1 MNQVKKLISLISV
14 VAIVASLSLTCF
26 AAEADTSGPS
36 GIMPASQE
44 EITRWN
50 ADSGE
55 TLESAV
61 AKLQQEPAISP
72 AAASSWHTIS
82 GFTYYGQEKSTSCG
96 AAAVKMLLKA
106 LTGTVYSESTIRTGC
121 KWDKDSGTTIANSV
135 SYVND
140 VQSDHSYTAKYS
152 IIHSWFTDNIYD
164 AITDDAPA
172 IVSIVTTK
180 EDGWFYNTS
189 GHALTL
195 YGVRGDKSEYKIADP
210 WGGYAGVS
218 EWKEYQKSDDEL
230 FDAYAWT
237 HGYMV

>member
-1 MNQVKKLISLISV
+1 MKKLISLISV
-14 VAIVASLSLTCF
+14 AAIVASLSITCF
-26 AAEADTSGPS
+26 AAEANVSGPS

-44 EITRWN
+44 EIAQWN
-50 ADSGE
+50 AESCE
-55 TLESAV
+55 TQESV
-61 AKLQQEPAISP
+61 MEILQQEPAISP

-82 GFTYYGQEKSTSCG
+82 GFTYYGQEKFTSCG

-121 KWDKDSGTTIANSV
+121 KWDEDSGTTIANSV
-135 SYVND
+135 SYVNG

-152 IIHSWFTDNIYD
+152 IIHSWFTNNIYN
-164 AITDDAPA
+164 AITDNAPA
-172 IVSIVTTK
+172 IVSIVTTV

-195 YGVRGDKSEYKIADP
+195 YGVRADKSEYKIADP

-218 EWKEYQKSDDEL
+218 EWEEYQKNDAEL